1 MHTAARV
8 FSAVLFAFTISA
20 QETAPPKY
28 SCDGFAAPLNRGS
41 IDVERGR
48 VLPLKGKLSRADG
61 TAVVQ
66 GSVRTAP
73 VVHIALSGE
82 DKSSALEAHDYGK
95 GRSFV
100 FDPEAHWKFDLG
112 TGTLTGNGTWVV
124 TLLSGDPKEYVV
136 DPACRFEFSLR

>member
-1 MHTAARV
+1 MHAAARV
-8 FSAVLFAFTISA
+8 FPAVLFAFAITA
-20 QETAPPKY
+20 QEVAPPKY

-41 IDVERGR
+41 MEVERGR

-82 DKSSALEAHDYGK
+82 DKSGVLEAHDYGK

-112 TGTLTGNGTWVV
+112 TSTLTGDGTWVV
-124 TLLSGDPKEYVV
+124 TLMSGDPKEYVV
-136 DPACRFEFSLR
+136 DPACRLEFSFR